1 MNPTLLSRLH
11 AAASLVFKSGAPFP
25 FNKIMPYDALG
36 GERMYHAYE
45 QSTWVNR
52 AIKKIAG
59 PIAAVDL
66 RFTRNGQLLQDDE
79 LEAFWRN
86 PGVGLSRADFI
97 EATVSWLKLQG
108 EAFWILDDSWLGSS
122 FGHGGDRREM
132 APLLM
137 ARPDRMHH
145 IVKNGDL
152 AGWEYVDG
160 ANRRSLLL
168 PEQVVQMK
176 MWNPY
181 SDWRGLSEL
190 RPCRDAAEADFLA
203 GKFNLNLMRNN
214 GDQGVYVIAKNGVP
228 TDTQRQQLI
237 DQIREKREMA
247 QRGVFKPVFLT
258 GDITIEDPKIRVPDG
273 DFNATRL
280 QNRHEIF
287 IAMGVPASMA
297 DVKASYS
304 IGSASDWFLLIS
316 ETCIPTGVKICA
328 AIDEV
333 VRQQRGPGISAA
345 LDWDEH
351 PVIQAVRRERAD
363 TAQKYF
369 QMGVPMQML
378 NEYLNLGMA
387 AYPGWE
393 RGYLPFNVAPVE
405 GKVLPEGAANWA
417 EPMDDTIALMRGALA
432 VSRGKTPLGLAGG
445 EMTETTETTKRAETT
460 DDRLGTELGQWR
472 ELMAQRREMTK
483 AFASRLNR
491 ELMKARAEALRRLE
505 RDGQGGKPFDLTAF
519 GASLAAALRP
529 VTLSALQTAGEQFF
543 AEVGHTGNFA
553 LPRERAGEFLKWRE
567 ECWGALAER
576 IYGEAEEASEMAPEG
591 GAAEAV
597 RAVFNDLA
605 KNLATGAA
613 ADEMGAVYGLARD
626 AAMEQAGIRRK
637 RWLSSGHA
645 ETRADHRKA
654 NGQTVSS
661 DEMFVVGGESL
672 RHPCDEKGAA
682 ANVRN
687 CQCVAVVGAEPHKA
701 LEKSAPAAKPNRL
714 VRLIHPEVRIVDARR
729 GIVDYIASDES
740 IDSYR
745 EIIRAAGWRFTHF
758 QKNAPFVDSHDYSTI
773 GKCLGKVID
782 FRVEGSQ
789 LIERV
794 QWAVD
799 VPENLLAQI
808 GWRMTEA
815 GYLKAVSVGFFPIK
829 YLTPNSGEAWAAQ
842 LRELG
847 LPADAAVR
855 TIYTEQEQVE
865 LSCCVVGSN
874 ANALAKAYKAGAIN
888 DADIETL
895 SHEYS
900 ESENVRAAAF
910 PALAARTRE
919 QARTEFLEKLQNAMK
934 QGQL

>member
-59 PIAAVDL
+59 PISAVDL
-66 RFTRNGQLLQDDE
+66 RFSRDGQPLQDAE
-79 LEAFWRN
+79 LEAFWAA
-86 PGVGLSRADFI
+86 PAVGLSRTDFI

-108 EAFWILDDSWLGSS
+108 EAFWILDDSWLAPAI
-122 FGHGGDRREM
+122 FHGADRGDM
-132 APLLM
+132 TPLVI

-145 IVKNGDL
+145 VVKDGEL

-168 PEQVVQMK
+168 PEQVVQIK

-181 SDWRGLSEL
+181 SDWRGLAEL

-228 TDTQRQQLI
+228 TDTQRQQLV

-247 QRGVFKPVFLT
+247 QRGVFKPLFLT

-304 IGSASDWFLLIS
+304 IGSASDWFTLIS
-316 ETCIPTGVKICA
+316 ETCIPTGAKICA
-328 AIDEV
+328 AIDQV
-333 VRQQRGPGISAA
+333 VRRQRGPGISASF
-345 LDWDEH
+345 DWDEH

-369 QMGVPMQML
+369 QMGVPMWVL
-378 NEYLNLGMA
+378 NDYLDLDLPD
-387 AYPGWE
+387 YPGWD

-405 GKVLPEGAANWA
+405 GRVLPEAAAALA
-417 EPMDDTIALMRGALA
+417 EPMDDTIALMRAALE
-432 VSRGKTPLGLAGG
+432 VPRTGFSCG
-445 EMTETTETTKRAETT
+445 EKESEATGRSEGRLERPAAEMA
-460 DDRLGTELGQWR
+460 QWR
-472 ELMAQRREMTK
+472 ELMAQRREMIK

-505 RDGQGGKPFDLTAF
+505 RDTNCREPFDLTAF
-519 GASLAAALRP
+519 AAGLAAALRP
-529 VTLSALQTAGEQFF
+529 VTLSALQTAGEQCF
-543 AEVGHTGNFA
+543 AEIGHNGSFA
-553 LPRERAGEFLKWRE
+553 LPRERAASFLKWRE
-567 ECWGALAER
+567 ECWRTLAER
-576 IYGEAEEASEMAPEG
+576 IYGEVSAACAYTPEG
-591 GAAEAV
+591 CVADTV
-597 RAVFNDLA
+597 RAAFNDLA
-605 KNLATGAA
+605 KNMAPMAA

-626 AAMEQAGIRRK
+626 AAMQQAGVGGK
-637 RWLSSGHA
+637 RWLASGHT
-645 ETRADHRKA
+645 ETRADHREA
-654 NGQTVSS
+654 NGQTVAA
-661 DEMFVVGGESL
+661 DEMFVVSGETL
-672 RHPCDEKGAA
+672 RHPCDEKGEV
-682 ANVRN
+682 ANVKN
-687 CQCVAVVGAEPHKA
+687 CQCVAVVANAPHKA
-701 LEKSAPAAKPNRL
+701 VEKSLLTSKSNRL
-714 VRLIHPEVRIVDARR
+714 VRLIHPEVRIIDARR

-745 EIIRAAGWRFTHF
+745 EVIRAAGWRFTHF

-799 VPENLLAQI
+799 VPENQLAQI

-829 YLTPNSGEAWAAQ
+829 YLTPNSGEAWTAQ

-874 ANALAKAYKAGAIN
+874 ANALAKAYRAGAIS

-900 ESENVRAAAF
+900 LSDNARAAAS
-910 PALAARTRE
+910 PALAAQARE
-919 QARTEFLEKLQNAMK
+919 QARREFLEKLEQTLR
-934 QGQL
+934 QEEL